1 VRRKLRLFFFLLAI
15 LAGIAGGLYYGWEIN
30 PQGVRQDALTA
41 LRADYRTDAVLM
53 VAEGFAGDQNAVQAA
68 ARLASLGDTPPVRMV
83 QLAIIYGRDLGY
95 SNRDIELLAKLS
107 QGIQALAAGEV
118 KP

>member
-1 VRRKLRLFFFLLAI
+1 MYRKIRFILFFLAI
-15 LAGIAGGLYYGWEIN
+15 LAGIAGGLYYGWVIN
-30 PQGVRQDALTA
+30 PQGVRQDSLPA

-68 ARLASLGDTPPVRMV
+68 ARLNALGDTPPVRLV
-83 QLAIIYGRDLGY
+83 QLAIISGRDLGY
-95 SNRDIELLAKLS
+95 SNHDIELLARLS
-107 QGIQALAAGEV
+107 QAMQTLSANAV